1 MVKTFRYENDT
12 NEFSANTYVVGEPN
26 KDFVVIDLGS
36 TTDHVLKYVKE
47 NFKSCKGILLTHGH
61 WDHMRGIPKFLDA
74 YPNTTIF
81 IDELDSGCLIDNRLN
96 CSRLMDEN
104 GIINVEPYR
113 LEDEDEINFGDGLV
127 FKVIETPFHTLG
139 SVCYLCNKENALFTG
154 DTLFKGDI
162 GRSDLPHSAKRMQEA
177 SLEKIKKLDPKLKI
191 YPGHGNETIL
201 EKELKENKYL

>member
-26 KDFVVIDLGS
+26 KDFVVVDLGS

-81 IDELDSGCLIDNRLN
+81 IDELDSECLIDNRLN
-96 CSRLMDEN
+96 CSRLMGEN

-113 LEDEDEINFGDGLV
+113 LEDDDEINFGDGLA

-191 YPGHGNETIL
+191 YPGHGNETTL

>member
-1 MVKTFRYENDT
+1 MVKTFRYDNDT
-12 NEFSANTYVVGEPN
+12 KEFSANTYVVGEPGKN
-26 KDFVVIDLGS
+26 FVVIDLGS

-47 NFKSCKGILLTHGH
+47 NFKSCSGILLTHGH

-74 YPNTTIF
+74 YPNAIIF
-81 IDELDSGCLIDNRLN
+81 IDELDSECLIDNRLN
-96 CSRLMDEN
+96 CSRLMRED
-104 GIINVEPYR
+104 GIINVEQYR
-113 LEDEDEINFGDGLV
+113 VEDEDEINFGDDLT

-139 SVCYLCNKENALFTG
+139 SVCYLCKKENALFTG

-191 YPGHGNETIL
+191 YPGHGDETTL